1 MKKFAIVLALAL
13 LLVVPAFAAGQNE
26 AGSSAPEA
34 FVPSRNIE
42 WTVTSSPGGG
52 SDIFTRT
59 LQDIIVAEKLINDQ
73 NIVIQYK
80 TDGAGEV
87 GRHMVSN
94 MKAGAQA
101 NHTLLTFNSGD
112 LMPMAKN
119 TNNRFENF
127 QPIAHLAVDKH
138 LIFINEMSPYS
149 SFEEVIAA
157 LKDGKNIT
165 LAGSKG
171 DDIGCHAALAKE
183 LGVSMDQ
190 FAYVTHDS
198 SSSAI
203 TAILGDHFDLLI
215 SKPAAAS
222 QYVEAGKITPILALS
237 TSRFPGNLGSAPTLK
252 ELGYKN
258 VEVPNWRSVVGP
270 KTMSAEAVAYWSDVF
285 KQVSEQDAWIKGYIE
300 KQKLVPDFMDHN
312 AFKAY
317 GAQFQAD
324 YLVSIGKDK

>member
-1 MKKFAIVLALAL
+1 MKKFVIVLAFAL
-13 LLVVPAFAAGQNE
+13 LLVVPAFAAGQSE
-26 AGSSAPEA
+26 ATASASEA

-42 WTVTSSPGGG
+42 WYVTSSPGGG

-59 LQDIIVAEKLINDQ
+59 LMDIMVTENLVNGK

-87 GRHMVSN
+87 GRLLVSN
-94 MKAGAQA
+94 IKAGEQA
-101 NHTLLTFNSGD
+101 DHTLLTFNSGD

-138 LIFINEMSPYS
+138 LIFVGEESAYQ

-157 LKDGKNIT
+157 LKAGKNIT

-171 DDIGCHAALAKE
+171 DDIACHAALAKE
-183 LGVSMDQ
+183 LGVSVDQ
-190 FAYVTHDS
+190 FAYVTHDAS
-198 SSSAI
+198 SGAI
-203 TAILGDHFDLLI
+203 TAILGNHYDLLI

-222 QYVEAGKITPILALS
+222 QYVEAGKIKPILALS

-258 VEVPNWRSVVGP
+258 VEVPNWRSVVGS
-270 KTMSAEAVAYWSDVF
+270 KNMSAEAVAYWSDVF
-285 KQVSEQDAWIKGYIE
+285 KKVSEQDAWTQGYIE

-312 AFKAY
+312 VFKTY
-317 GAQFQAD
+317 GTQFQAE
-324 YLVSIGKDK
+324 YLASIGKDK

>member
-1 MKKFAIVLALAL
+1 MKKFAIVLVLAL
-13 LLVVPAFAAGQNE
+13 LLAVPAFAAAQSE
-26 AGSSAPEA
+26 VAASEA

-42 WTVTSSPGGG
+42 WYVTSSPGGG

-59 LQDIIVAEKLINDQ
+59 LMDIMVAENLVNTQ

-87 GRHMVSN
+87 GRHLVAN
-94 MKAGAQA
+94 IKAGSQA
-101 NHTLLTFNSGD
+101 DHTLLTFNSGD

-138 LIFINEMSPYS
+138 LIFVNEMSPYT
-149 SFEEVIAA
+149 SFEQVIAA
-157 LKDGKNIT
+157 LKAGKNIT

-171 DDIGCHAALAKE
+171 DDIACHAALAKE
-183 LGVSMDQ
+183 LGVSVDQ
-190 FAYVTHDS
+190 LAYVTHDS

-203 TAILGDHFDLLI
+203 TAILGNHFDLLI

-270 KTMSAEAVAYWSDVF
+270 KSMSSEAVAYWSDVF
-285 KQVSEQDAWIKGYIE
+285 KQVSMQDAWTQGYIE
-300 KQKLVPDFMDHN
+300 KQKLVPDFMDYEVY
-312 AFKAY
+312 KAY
-317 GAQFQAD
+317 GTQFQAD
-324 YLVSIGKDK
+324 YLSSIGKDK

>member
-1 MKKFAIVLALAL
+1 MKKIAIVLAFAL
-13 LLVVPAFAAGQNE
+13 LLVTPAFAAAQSE
-26 AGSSAPEA
+26 VGSSEA
-34 FVPSRNIE
+34 FVPSKNIE
-42 WTVTSSPGGG
+42 WYVTSSPGGG

-59 LQDIIVAEKLINDQ
+59 LMDIMVGEKLVNDK

-87 GRHMVSN
+87 GRLLVSN
-94 MKAGAQA
+94 VKSGSQA
-101 NHTLLTFNSGD
+101 DHTLLTFNSGD

-138 LIFINEMSPYS
+138 LLFVGEGSAYK
-149 SFEEVIAA
+149 SFEEVVAA
-157 LKDGKNIT
+157 LKAGKNIT

-171 DDIGCHAALAKE
+171 DDIGCHAALIKE
-183 LGVSMDQ
+183 LGVSEDQ
-190 FAYVTHDS
+190 FAYIAHDAS
-198 SSSAI
+198 SGAI
-203 TAILGDHFDLLI
+203 TAILGNHYDLLI

-222 QYVEAGKITPILALS
+222 QYVEAGKIKPILALS

-258 VEVPNWRSVVGP
+258 VEVPNWRFVVGP
-270 KTMSAEAVAYWSDVF
+270 KNMSAEAVAYWSDVF
-285 KQVSEQDAWIKGYIE
+285 KQVSEKDAWTKGYIE

-312 AFKAY
+312 VFKTY
-317 GAQFQAD
+317 GAKFQAD
-324 YLVSIGKDK
+324 YLASIGKDK

>member
-1 MKKFAIVLALAL
+1 MKKFAIVLAFAL
-13 LLVVPAFAAGQNE
+13 LLAVPAFAAGQSE
-26 AGSSAPEA
+26 AATSVSEA
-34 FVPSRNIE
+34 FVPSRNVE
-42 WTVTSSPGGG
+42 WYVTSSPGGG

-59 LQDIIVAEKLINDQ
+59 LQDIMVSEKLVNDQ

-87 GRHMVSN
+87 GRHLVAN
-94 MKAGAQA
+94 IKAGDQA
-101 NHTLLTFNSGD
+101 DHTLLTFNSGD

-138 LIFINEMSPYS
+138 LIFVGEMSAYKNI
-149 SFEEVIAA
+149 EEVIAA
-157 LKDGKNIT
+157 LKAGKNIVMG
-165 LAGSKG
+165 GSKG
-171 DDIGCHAALAKE
+171 DDIACHAALIKQ
-183 LGVSMDQ
+183 LGVSEDQ
-190 FAYVTHDS
+190 FAYIAHDS

-203 TAILGDHFDLLI
+203 TAILGGHFDLLI

-237 TSRFPGNLGSAPTLK
+237 TSRFPGNLSSAPTLK

-270 KTMSAEAVAYWSDVF
+270 ASMSAEAVAYWSDVF
-285 KQVSEQDAWIKGYIE
+285 RQVSEQDAWTKGYIE
-300 KQKLVPDFMDHN
+300 KQKLVPDFMDHEVY
-312 AFKAY
+312 KAY
-317 GAQFQAD
+317 GTQFQAD
-324 YLVSIGKDK
+324 YLASIGKDK